1 MIARDLSSYLL
12 RLTDYFPIVSVTG
25 PRQSGKTTLIKNTFT
40 DLPYILLEDPDTRSF
55 AESDP
60 RAFLNQYPNGAIF
73 DEVQRVPSLFSYL
86 QGVVDADPSR
96 KFILSGSQN
105 FLLMQNISQSLAGRV
120 GLLTLL
126 PFSWQETNSTTTQ
139 KLPEQLLKGGYPAL
153 YQKNTPLPIFF
164 GSYIQTYIERDVR
177 LLKNIDNLSTFIRF
191 VKLCA
196 GRVGQLLNV
205 SSLATDAGISPHT
218 AQSWLSVLETSY
230 IIFLLKPYHQ
240 NWGKRL
246 TKMPK
251 LYFNDTGLL
260 CNLLDIANTTQ
271 LETHYGYGA
280 IFENGIILELMKTLL
295 NQGERPKFY
304 FWRDSNGKE
313 MDLIID
319 RNGQMIPVEIKS
331 SQTLVPALW
340 KGYQSWNE
348 MTNTDPTKGYLVYGG
363 DVSQQRTNLNLLSWR
378 EVQKIVL

>member
-1 MIARDLSSYLL
+1 
-12 RLTDYFPIVSVTG
+12 VSVTG

-126 PFSWQETNSTTTQ
+126 PFSWQETNSIITQ
-139 KLPEQLLKGGYPAL
+139 KLPEHLLKGGYPAL

-295 NQGERPKFY
+295 NQGERPQFY

-319 RNGQMIPVEIKS
+319 RNGQMIPIEIKS

>member
-1 MIARDLSSYLL
+1 MIARDLSNHLL
-12 RLTDYFPIVSVTG
+12 RLADYFPIVSVTG
-25 PRQSGKTTLIKNTFT
+25 PRQSGKTTLIKDTFS
-40 DLPYILLEDPDTRSF
+40 DFPYVLLEDPDTRFF

-86 QGVVDADPSR
+86 QGIADASPNR

-126 PFSWQETNSTTTQ
+126 PFSWQETKFKSPR
-139 KLPEQLLKGGYPAL
+139 KPSEQLLNGGYPAL
-153 YQKNTPLPIFF
+153 YQKNIPLPIFF

-177 LLKNIDNLSTFIRF
+177 MLKNIDNLSTFSRF
-191 VKLCA
+191 IKLCA

-218 AQSWLSVLETSY
+218 AQSWLSILETSY
-230 IIFLLKPYHQ
+230 LIFLLKPYHQ

-251 LYFNDTGLL
+251 LYFTDTGLL
-260 CNLLDIANTTQ
+260 CNLLDIANTNQ
-271 LETHYGYGA
+271 LETHYSYGA
-280 IFENGIILELMKTLL
+280 IFENGVILELMKTLF
-295 NQGERPKFY
+295 NKGERPQFY

-319 RNGQMIPVEIKS
+319 QNGQMIPLEIKS
-331 SQTLVPALW
+331 SQTAMPALW
-340 KGYQSWNE
+340 KGYETWHKMVDKNPA
-348 MTNTDPTKGYLVYGG
+348 DGYLVYGG
-363 DVSQQRTNLNLLSWR
+363 DVSQQRTNLHLLSWR
-378 EVQKIVL
+378 EIQQIVD